1 MDLNKY
7 KIVCHCILQ
16 KITCSPWSLPEEEY
30 EVFASWSYRVA
41 IAKIEIATLQD
52 ATRSKIPVGVHSTA
66 FGTLREG
73 LRQRNDILYLISPS
87 YLLNQFDRKHH

>member
-7 KIVCHCILQ
+7 KIARHCVLQ
-16 KITCSPWSLPEEEY
+16 RITRWPWSLPAEEY
-30 EVFASWSYRVA
+30 QVFVPWFPKVA
-41 IAKIEIATLQD
+41 IAKTEIATLQD
-52 ATRSKIPVGVHSTA
+52 AMRSKIPVGVHSTA

-87 YLLNQFDRKHH
+87 YLLNQFDRKHD